1 MQIFCTF
8 HALNPARLMKHF
20 NCVPV
25 TIFFLLS
32 NHLYSQENFEKYFT
46 DATLRIDYS
55 HTGDAT
61 KETEAIVQMY
71 QYGTWA
77 GSVVNLVDTLN
88 YGAYYYKVLDQKSGT
103 LIYSKG
109 FDSYFKEYQT
119 STPAIGG
126 TVKTFYE
133 SAILP
138 YPKNKIVF
146 LLEKRDKKN
155 LFHEIFRAQI
165 DPADNSISKNAA
177 TDSSVRVYEAVMNGD
192 PHKMIDIAIIA
203 EGYTEQENEKF
214 RNDLKRSAE
223 VFFRAEPCKSNK
235 DKFNIRGV
243 FKPSMESGVDE
254 PGAGIFKNTAVSAS
268 FDALGSE
275 RYLLTEDNKALRDI
289 ASHAPYDAL
298 YIMVNSNRY
307 GGGGIYNFYCVYTS
321 DNINTA
327 YLMVHEFGH
336 SFFGLADEY
345 YTSSTSY
352 NDFYSPEVEPYEP
365 NITALKDPSN
375 IKWKHLLSEGIQIPT
390 PWEKT
395 AYDTI
400 DMAWQKV
407 RASLNGH
414 ITTLKKNK
422 APAEEIAAA
431 KSEYDKR
438 SAGRIKE
445 AQEFLEKSKYAGKT
459 GAFEGAGYAAKGL
472 YRGSVNCIMFTQAN
486 YFCPVCQYAMTK
498 MIEWYSK

>member
-1 MQIFCTF
+1 
-8 HALNPARLMKHF
+8 MKHF
-20 NCVPV
+20 TCAS
-25 TIFFLLS
+25 IAIILLLF
-32 NHLYSQENFEKYFT
+32 NIHLYGQENFEKYFRN
-46 DATLRIDYS
+46 ATMRIDYS
-55 HTGDAT
+55 HTGDAST
-61 KETEAIVQMY
+61 ETEAIVQIY
-71 QYGTWA
+71 KYGIWA
-77 GSVVNLVDTLN
+77 GSAVNLVDTLN
-88 YGAYYYKVLDQKSGT
+88 YGAYYYKILDQQSGM

-119 STPAIGG
+119 STPAIKG

-133 SAILP
+133 SALLP
-138 YPKNKIVF
+138 YPKNKILFV
-146 LLEKRDKKN
+146 LEKRNKKN
-155 LFHEIFRAQI
+155 LFYEIFRADI
-165 DPADNSISKNAA
+165 NPSDSSISKNVAKDTTVHIYDA
-177 TDSSVRVYEAVMNGD
+177 IINGD
-192 PHKMIDIAIIA
+192 PHKKIDIAIIA
-203 EGYTEQENEKF
+203 EGYTEQENQKF
-214 RNDLKRSAE
+214 QDDLKRSAE
-223 VFFRAEPCKSNK
+223 VFFNAEPSKSHK

-298 YIMVNSNRY
+298 YIMVNSSRY
-307 GGGGIYNFYCVYTS
+307 GGGGIYNFYCVYTA
-321 DNINTA
+321 DNMNTA

-365 NITALKDPSN
+365 NITALKDPAN
-375 IKWKHLLSEGIQIPT
+375 IKWKHLLSEGIEIPT

-395 AYDTI
+395 VYDTI
-400 DMAWQKV
+400 DIAWQKV
-407 RASLNGH
+407 RASLNEH
-414 ITTLKKNK
+414 VTTLKKNK
-422 APAEEIAAA
+422 APVEEIMAA

-438 SAGRIKE
+438 SAARIKE
-445 AQEFLEKSKYAGKT
+445 AQEFLQKSKYAGKV
-459 GAFEGAGYAAKGL
+459 GAFEGAGYATKGL

-486 YFCPVCQYAMTK
+486 YFCPVCQDAMTR

>member
-1 MQIFCTF
+1 
-8 HALNPARLMKHF
+8 MKHSF
-20 NCVPV
+20 YFFL
-25 TIFFLLS
+25 TFIFLLS
-32 NHLYSQENFEKYFT
+32 VHLLHGQENFEKYFT
-46 DATLRIDYS
+46 NATMRIDYS

-61 KETEAIVQMY
+61 TESEEIVHIY
-71 QYGTWA
+71 QYGIWA
-77 GSVVNLVDTLN
+77 GSIVNLVDTLN
-88 YGAYYYKVLDQKSGT
+88 YGAYYFKILDKKSGT

-119 STPAIGG
+119 STPAIEGK
-126 TVKTFYE
+126 VKTFYE
-133 SAILP
+133 SAVLP
-138 YPKNKIVF
+138 SPKNKIVF

-155 LFHEIFRAQI
+155 IFHEIFRADI
-165 DPADNSISKNAA
+165 DPAEGSISKNPAK
-177 TDSSVRVYEAVMNGD
+177 DPSVRIYDAVISGD
-192 PHKMIDIAIIA
+192 PHKKIDIAIIA
-203 EGYTEQENEKF
+203 EGYTEQENQKF
-214 RNDLKRSAE
+214 KDDLKRSAE

-307 GGGGIYNFYCVYTS
+307 GGGGIYNFYCVYTA
-321 DNINTA
+321 DNFNST
-327 YLMVHEFGH
+327 YLMIHEFGH

-352 NDFYSPEVEPYEP
+352 NNFYSPEVEPYEP
-365 NITALKDPSN
+365 NITALKDPAN
-375 IKWKHLLSEGIQIPT
+375 IKWKHLLSEGIEIPT

-395 AYDTI
+395 EYDSVDI
-400 DMAWQKV
+400 AWQKV
-407 RASLNGH
+407 RGGLNEH

-431 KSEYDKR
+431 KNEYDKR
-438 SAGRIKE
+438 SAARIKE
-445 AQEFLEKSKYAGKT
+445 AQEFLQKSRYAGKV
-459 GAFEGAGYAAKGL
+459 GAFEGAGYATRGL

-486 YFCPVCQYAMTK
+486 YFCPVCQYAMTR